1 MHSLGLLG
9 EGVPKRFSFLKIGN
23 IKRKAPRRDSEEY
36 QESREEKEKEKIEGE
51 ETKEANEKKV
61 SSSQDRV

>member
-1 MHSLGLLG
+1 MISRG
-9 EGVPKRFSFLKIGN
+9 KRPEEIVKN
-23 IKRKAPRRDSEEY
+23 TKKAEKRNR
-36 QESREEKEKEKIEGE
+36 KEKIEGE